1 MEDQQKCFVGVIY
14 GKGKC
19 TMTDANAG
27 DSGKVKCPECGSTE
41 FWEIVGKPPKLVC
54 KKCGREFAWQP
65 PEKPKEKE

>member
-1 MEDQQKCFVGVIY
+1 MADTNVS
-14 GKGKC
+14 
-19 TMTDANAG
+19 N
-27 DSGKVKCPECGSTE
+27 SGKVKCPECGGTE